1 MFDFGNANDGQRQ
14 AISTTEGP
22 VLITAGPGT
31 GKTYTLVQRAIYLIE
46 ERGVKPE
53 DIFIATFTEKA
64 AKELITRITNELAS
78 RNITVNVNEMYV
90 GTFHSLCLRIIKDH
104 LEYTRLKKN
113 YRLLDTFDQ
122 QYLVF
127 RNIYKFRTISGIENV
142 MPKGGA
148 WKWAQA
154 ICEFSNNLT
163 EEVVDIDAML
173 SDHDMEISVI
183 AKVVNT
189 YQAMLD
195 EENLIDFSA
204 IQTECYRLLKENKDI
219 LEDLRNSIKYIMVDE
234 YQDTNY
240 IQEQIIFLL
249 GTHENICVVGD
260 DDQGLYRFRGA
271 TIRNILEFPS
281 KFDVGKCQIIPLVI
295 NYRSDSDIVEFYN
308 KWMITTSGS
317 KFKFAWDKFR
327 YDKRIVANETSK
339 IESPCVVKLASK
351 DDEDEWH
358 ERVLDFINRLK
369 NSGKIQDYNQL
380 AFLFSSVK
388 HSGYYEFSADENLV
402 IEKDHNSF
410 TPEEIK
416 KSFHADTYC
425 FDSKPEKE
433 CFLQYISSKKVKEIY
448 FTGMFTANQ
457 GDLFV
462 QYYDPESKRIRQYYP
477 DFLAK
482 MNDGSYQ
489 LIEVKGDNMIDDE
502 VVKAKAEAAEEMS
515 VASGMKYVM
524 YAGSVLMKQNVLEH
538 PPVTYS
544 DEPSPLLMVAEDPV
558 PYGK

>member
-195 EENLIDFSA
+195 EENLMDFSA

-240 IQEQIIFLL
+240 IQEQTIFLL

-317 KFKFAWDKFR
+317 KFKFEWDKFR

-388 HSGYYEFSADENLV
+388 HERV
-402 IEKDHNSF
+402 ISLARFLESNHINVYSPRSDMF
-410 TPEEIK
+410 FRREGIT
-416 KSFHADTYC
+416 FRR
-425 FDSKPEKE
+425 SK
-433 CFLQYISSKKVKEIY
+433 
-448 FTGMFTANQ
+448 
-457 GDLFV
+457 
-462 QYYDPESKRIRQYYP
+462 
-477 DFLAK
+477 
-482 MNDGSYQ
+482 
-489 LIEVKGDNMIDDE
+489 
-502 VVKAKAEAAEEMS
+502 
-515 VASGMKYVM
+515 
-524 YAGSVLMKQNVLEH
+524 
-538 PPVTYS
+538 
-544 DEPSPLLMVAEDPV
+544 
-558 PYGK
+558 

>member
-127 RNIYKFRTISGIENV
+127 RNIYKFRTISEIENV

-204 IQTECYRLLKENKDI
+204 IQTECYRLLKENKDKSEQKNEDVDVI
-219 LEDLRNSIKYIMVDE
+219 LLKE
-234 YQDTNY
+234 
-240 IQEQIIFLL
+240 
-249 GTHENICVVGD
+249 
-260 DDQGLYRFRGA
+260 
-271 TIRNILEFPS
+271 P
-281 KFDVGKCQIIPLVI
+281 
-295 NYRSDSDIVEFYN
+295 
-308 KWMITTSGS
+308 
-317 KFKFAWDKFR
+317 
-327 YDKRIVANETSK
+327 
-339 IESPCVVKLASK
+339 K
-351 DDEDEWH
+351 D
-358 ERVLDFINRLK
+358 
-369 NSGKIQDYNQL
+369 
-380 AFLFSSVK
+380 
-388 HSGYYEFSADENLV
+388 SGYYEFSADENLV

-489 LIEVKGDNMIDDE
+489 LISLFMR
-502 VVKAKAEAAEEMS
+502 S
-515 VASGMKYVM
+515 
-524 YAGSVLMKQNVLEH
+524 
-538 PPVTYS
+538 
-544 DEPSPLLMVAEDPV
+544 
-558 PYGK
+558 

>member
-183 AKVVNT
+183 VESIMIDWNYDGVVMQPMVT
-189 YQAMLD
+189 D
-195 EENLIDFSA
+195 VPDK
-204 IQTECYRLLKENKDI
+204 KEFVAGIYDI
-219 LEDLRNSIKYIMVDE
+219 PEDA
-234 YQDTNY
+234 
-240 IQEQIIFLL
+240 
-249 GTHENICVVGD
+249 GTI
-260 DDQGLYRFRGA
+260 
-271 TIRNILEFPS
+271 
-281 KFDVGKCQIIPLVI
+281 
-295 NYRSDSDIVEFYN
+295 
-308 KWMITTSGS
+308 
-317 KFKFAWDKFR
+317 
-327 YDKRIVANETSK
+327 
-339 IESPCVVKLASK
+339 
-351 DDEDEWH
+351 
-358 ERVLDFINRLK
+358 
-369 NSGKIQDYNQL
+369 
-380 AFLFSSVK
+380 
-388 HSGYYEFSADENLV
+388 
-402 IEKDHNSF
+402 
-410 TPEEIK
+410 
-416 KSFHADTYC
+416 
-425 FDSKPEKE
+425 
-433 CFLQYISSKKVKEIY
+433 KVKI
-448 FTGMFTANQ
+448 T
-457 GDLFV
+457 DLLS
-462 QYYDPESKRIRQYYP
+462 ES
-477 DFLAK
+477 L
-482 MNDGSYQ
+482 
-489 LIEVKGDNMIDDE
+489 EVE
-502 VVKAKAEAAEEMS
+502 V
-515 VASGMKYVM
+515 
-524 YAGSVLMKQNVLEH
+524 
-538 PPVTYS
+538 
-544 DEPSPLLMVAEDPV
+544 
-558 PYGK
+558 

>member
-163 EEVVDIDAML
+163 EEVVDINAML
-173 SDHDMEISVI
+173 SDHDMEISVISVI

-204 IQTECYRLLKENKDI
+204 IQTECYRLLTENKDI

-295 NYRSDSDIVEFYN
+295 NYRSDSDIVEFYVDVILL
-308 KWMITTSGS
+308 K
-317 KFKFAWDKFR
+317 
-327 YDKRIVANETSK
+327 E
-339 IESPCVVKLASK
+339 PK
-351 DDEDEWH
+351 D
-358 ERVLDFINRLK
+358 
-369 NSGKIQDYNQL
+369 
-380 AFLFSSVK
+380 
-388 HSGYYEFSADENLV
+388 SGYYEFSADENLV

-482 MNDGSYQ
+482 MDDGSYQ